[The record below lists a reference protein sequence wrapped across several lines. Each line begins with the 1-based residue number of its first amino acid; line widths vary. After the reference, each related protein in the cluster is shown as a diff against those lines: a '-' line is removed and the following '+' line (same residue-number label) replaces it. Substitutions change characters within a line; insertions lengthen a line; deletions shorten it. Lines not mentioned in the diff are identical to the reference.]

1 MIIEHYEVFKTEL
14 HSGELNQKNWDV
26 LRTESKESAY
36 AIEDSMEQYEQNC
49 RNSVLYEISAR
60 SIADILKKYECK
72 HIVTLGAGKGI
83 RDIFADG
90 YIQKIH

>member
-1 MIIEHYEVFKTEL
+1 
-14 HSGELNQKNWDV
+14 
-26 LRTESKESAY
+26 
-36 AIEDSMEQYEQNC
+36 MEQYEQNC

-83 RDIFADG
+83 LEWHLKKQMPELYVECTDYAKSAIEKLKKVFSF
-90 YIQKIH
+90 